1 MSKCIKNYYDNGSFM
16 TVTQTKSRV
25 VGLTGFITSKR
36 YYRRQGGQVLTREER
51 EEVLLEMEFQLEID
65 YYEFCLSQ
73 IKKEEEIQ
81 E

>member
-1 MSKCIKNYYDNGSFM
+1 MSKCIKNYYDSGIFM

-36 YYRRQGGQVLTREER
+36 YFRRQEVLTREER
-51 EEVLLEMEFQLEID
+51 EEVLLEMEIQLEID
-65 YYEFCLSQ
+65 YYEFCLFQ